1 MSSEIE
7 GEFVVTSRKSVMIV
21 TLQVIEDS
29 VAQLPHNASDV
40 QIKSIINALATVG
53 HSPIDAERVLKE
65 INTRVP
71 TRLIS
76 VLKREYKEA
85 VKKHRKYL
93 PSTADTDLLACYAL
107 CTSSGLVHKML
118 GPNPATDT
126 MSLMTMK
133 VLHEPEAAAF
143 EMWLSN
149 KDKLTFD
156 RVRMRPDLPLGIY
169 EDESEQATV
178 AAKYLNSYNPPQ
190 HGAVGG
196 DCTIFFR
203 FLETLI
209 PNAVERKWYLQS
221 LAHKFQHPE
230 VRGPAIVMV
239 AHRTYGTG
247 RGTLAKLIG
256 RLFGR
261 AYTTTVDAATFM
273 GTTYQSQYTDWL
285 VGTLFVFVNELG
297 KQHGKGSYA
306 EKAQAYEMIKERF
319 DPAATEMRITAK
331 YDRSL
336 NSEIF
341 ATGYVFTNNWDAI
354 PIPADDRR
362 LAVITNG
369 KQLDPEFKDALNAA
383 IDNPADVA
391 AFAAFLASYD
401 VSKFRPYDDPPI
413 FDGKAHM
420 IEEARS
426 DLDRAL
432 SEALKVIQSPLFT
445 ETQVIACI
453 VKLRAKNAWN
463 LPQFWQEIVG
473 GLIKGHCVRIAQR
486 GEVNYR
492 CLIDGQQQA
501 VYARTRAVADE
512 WKTNRMARKI
522 VAASTA
528 LIESLDVTELYKN
541 SEEDE

>member
-7 GEFVVTSRKSVMIV
+7 GEFTVTSRKAVMIV

-29 VAQLPHNASDV
+29 VAQLPYNASDV
-40 QIKSIINALATVG
+40 QIKSIIKALVTVG
-53 HSPIDAERVLKE
+53 HSPIDAERVLKN
-65 INTRVP
+65 IVAHVP
-71 TRLIS
+71 TRGFRL
-76 VLKREYKEA
+76 LKQEYTAE

-93 PSTADTDLLACYAL
+93 PAATDTDLLASYAL

-126 MSLMTMK
+126 MTLTTMK

-143 EMWLSN
+143 DMWLSSKN
-149 KDKLTFD
+149 KLTFD

-169 EDESEQATV
+169 SDESEQATV

-190 HGAVGG
+190 HDAVGG

-341 ATGYVFTNNWDAI
+341 ATGCVFTNNWDAI

-369 KQLDPEFKDALNAA
+369 KQLDPAFKDALNAA
-383 IDNPADVA
+383 IDSPADVA
-391 AFAAFLASYD
+391 AFAAFLGSYD
-401 VSKFRPYDDPPI
+401 VSAFRPYDDPPI

-432 SEALKVIQSPLFT
+432 DEALRVIESPLFT
-445 ETQVIACI
+445 ENQVIQCI
-453 VKLRAKNAWN
+453 GKLMTKNAWH
-463 LPQFWQEIVG
+463 LPLQWQDIVR
-473 GLIKGHCVRIAQR
+473 GLIKGHCCRIAQYKQ
-486 GEVNYR
+486 VNYR

-501 VYARTRAVADE
+501 VYARTKAVATL
-512 WKTNRMARKI
+512 WQPNRGAVK
-522 VAASTA
+522 VAAAVTQF
-528 LIESLDVTELYKN
+528 IEGLAINDLYK
-541 SEEDE
+541 EEE